1 MTITIHAQGAERK
14 RLVQTISD
22 WLGVPAKY
30 CGAPT
35 FNYEVDY
42 FTIDRN
48 GSLSFDDRADSE
60 VIERLLQHI
69 YDEDFD
75 IDQSH
80 TDAEDEPCAVCI
92 SMPRSLFTDSNLENL
107 KALTTAKGSLIKKAL
122 GVADLPLEI
131 TDMKVSFPWFPVTPT
146 PEELKAYDTFMSLTS
161 TDMRSGDLFYE
172 AAQCQRQLQ
181 APDTTIIHLLD
192 SAVAAQPRDITAA
205 PFVLERGLTYYRANK
220 LRPAFIDFC
229 QYDSLMKGRGTHTF
243 YYIKYQ
249 CENKMHLY
257 QQALNDIA
265 HAIVL
270 NRAEPTY
277 YAEMASVQLK
287 VGQNEN
293 AIQTTDLALQVTDQD
308 PDIFIIRG
316 IAFGEMKQKDKAL
329 EALNKAKALGDER
342 ADKLIEK
349 YK

>member
-1 MTITIHAQGAERK
+1 MKSSTTTGFLAEFV
-14 RLVQTISD
+14 RL
-22 WLGVPAKY
+22 K
-30 CGAPT
+30 
-35 FNYEVDY
+35 
-42 FTIDRN
+42 
-48 GSLSFDDRADSE
+48 
-60 VIERLLQHI
+60 
-69 YDEDFD
+69 
-75 IDQSH
+75 
-80 TDAEDEPCAVCI
+80 
-92 SMPRSLFTDSNLENL
+92 
-107 KALTTAKGSLIKKAL
+107 
-122 GVADLPLEI
+122 
-131 TDMKVSFPWFPVTPT
+131 
-146 PEELKAYDTFMSLTS
+146 
-161 TDMRSGDLFYE
+161 

-277 YAEMASVQLK
+277 YAEMASV
-287 VGQNEN
+287 
-293 AIQTTDLALQVTDQD
+293 
-308 PDIFIIRG
+308 
-316 IAFGEMKQKDKAL
+316 
-329 EALNKAKALGDER
+329 
-342 ADKLIEK
+342 LI
-349 YK
+349 